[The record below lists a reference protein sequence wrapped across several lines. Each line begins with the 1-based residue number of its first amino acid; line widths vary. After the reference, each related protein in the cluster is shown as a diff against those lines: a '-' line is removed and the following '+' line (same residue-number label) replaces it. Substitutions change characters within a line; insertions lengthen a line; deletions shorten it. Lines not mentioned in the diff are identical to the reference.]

1 MRAKKL
7 QKRVKSPPS
16 DLHRA
21 RSLPRQ
27 RLAAPVPRRLISQR
41 PPAPAAVASARRPAP
56 VVAPRRAVVEP
67 PDRTSVSRQR
77 LRPPPAVVHARRE
90 VREPFQDR
98 EEPIL
103 EDEALPLEPAL
114 EDELEGVHQL
124 RAVKGFGPPAR
135 LGEHLRIQ
143 AQVGHRAGVIELRPG
158 LFLVAEVPVEAMQ
171 RPEFGAALL
180 VPLVTSVAVD
190 VLTNPKTQTA
200 IAQAARN
207 GVEAI
212 SQAARSG
219 GEAISHQLAMR
230 RDPYPPAPSFPNHH
244 APQLLG
250 PPRQSSPV
258 PWANDT
264 EIAGVIGCDGH
275 LHGQCKCGWRT
286 P

>member
-1 MRAKKL
+1 MMRAKKL
-7 QKRVKSPPS
+7 QKRVKTPPS

-21 RSLPRQ
+21 RSLPRR
-27 RLAAPVPRRLISQR
+27 RLAAPVPQRPISQR
-41 PPAPAAVASARRPAP
+41 PPPPAAMASSRRPAP
-56 VVAPRRAVVEP
+56 VAAPRRAVVEP

-77 LRPPPAVVHARRE
+77 LRPPPAVVHTRRE
-90 VREPFQDR
+90 VRESFQDR

-103 EDEALPLEPAL
+103 EDDALPLEPAL
-114 EDELEGVHQL
+114 EDELEGVHPL
-124 RAVKGFGPPAR
+124 RTVKGFGPPAR

-158 LFLVAEVPVEAMQ
+158 LFLVAEVPVEAMR

-212 SQAARSG
+212 S
-219 GEAISHQLAMR
+219 HQLAVR
-230 RDPYPPAPSFPNHH
+230 RDPYPPAPNFPHPH

-275 LHGQCKCGWRT
+275 LHGQCKCRWRT